1 MTGLTT
7 NDIKTIVPD
16 ITTRWLLIAVRTGKA
31 NDNAARRGSPV
42 LPVLAY
48 GVLPQSQGVYL
59 VNCPNDGPLWMGS
72 QAASEDV
79 HIDLTKIRT
88 CVGIAP
94 TYFTNG
100 YRHSVKYNKEALRN
114 EYLQWISHP
123 KDTTQ

>member
-31 NDNAARRGSPV
+31 NDNAARWGSPV
-42 LPVLAY
+42 LPVVAY

>member
-7 NDIKTIVPD
+7 NDIKTIVPA
-16 ITTRWLLIAVRTGKA
+16 ITTRWLLIAVRTGTA
-31 NDNAARRGSPV
+31 NDKAARWGFAV

-48 GVLPQSQGVYL
+48 GVLPQSQGAYL
-59 VNCPNDGPLWMGS
+59 VNCPNDGPLWMGG

-79 HIDLTKIRT
+79 HIELTETRT

-100 YRHSVKYNKEALRN
+100 YRHSIKCDKEALRS

-123 KDTTQ
+123 NDTTQ